1 MYLSLD
7 TGRINIDI
15 QRIAALIRRFDNIHG
30 RFVSLSR
37 QIDMDVKN
45 KEDVRIALRALEND
59 MENIRRTLRKVLDI
73 SEDIIAEYIGA
84 HRANLNDCRD
94 LATDIGTVSYRI
106 NVYKDA
112 DNSYLFGEY
121 IEQINEKL
129 RIPVSITTPV
139 EAETLE
145 RYGLR
150 AIEADLGGNVPVLA
164 WRIPEFN

>member
-30 RFVSLSR
+30 FVSLSR

-121 IEQINEKL
+121 IEQNE
-129 RIPVSITTPV
+129 T
-139 EAETLE
+139 E
-145 RYGLR
+145 
-150 AIEADLGGNVPVLA
+150 NCQVLQHL
-164 WRIPEFN
+164 